1 MSYDIAK
8 AMGSN
13 VTYGWLVMT
22 VSSSQSGLQGGTS
35 KASIAGASVTIGGD
49 IIISLNGTRI
59 RGIDDLS
66 TYLEENTIPGA
77 TVNVTVVRNNQV
89 MNIAVTLGTRA
100 TAG

>member
-35 KASIAGASVTIGGD
+35 RASIAVATVTIGGD
-49 IIISLNGTRI
+49 IIIAIDGTRI

-66 TYLEENTIPGA
+66 TYLEENTLP
-77 TVNVTVVRNNQV
+77 
-89 MNIAVTLGTRA
+89 RA
-100 TAG
+100 LLDI

>member
-22 VSSSQSGLQGGTS
+22 VSSSQFGPQGGTS
-35 KASIAGASVTIGGD
+35 RASIAGATVTIGGD
-49 IIISLNGTRI
+49 IIIAIDGTRI

-66 TYLEENTIPGA
+66 TYLEENTLP
-77 TVNVTVVRNNQV
+77 
-89 MNIAVTLGTRA
+89 RA
-100 TAG
+100 LLDI